1 MNLSQ
6 IQKNEKVKIV
16 RINAPITLKKRLA
29 SLGVSVGKEVEVLET
44 TIQKNTIKAGIGLGS
59 VALRLDEAKCIDVE
73 ALV

>member
-6 IQKNEKVKIV
+6 IQKNKKVKIV

-29 SLGVSVGKEVEVLET
+29 SLGVSVGKEVEVSET
-44 TIQKNTIKAGIGLGS
+44 TIQKNTIKVGIGLGS

>member
-16 RINAPITLKKRLA
+16 QINAQTTLKKRLS
-29 SLGVSVGKEVEVLET
+29 SLGVSIGKEIEVLET
-44 TIQKNTIKAGIGLGS
+44 TIQKNTIKLGIGLGS

>member
-6 IQKNEKVKIV
+6 IQKNEKAKIV

-44 TIQKNTIKAGIGLGS
+44 TIQKNTIKVGIGLGS

>member
-29 SLGVSVGKEVEVLET
+29 SLGVSVDKEVEVLET
-44 TIQKNTIKAGIGLGS
+44 TIQKNTIKVGIGLGS

>member
-16 RINAPITLKKRLA
+16 RITLKKRLA

-44 TIQKNTIKAGIGLGS
+44 TIQKNTIKVGIGLGS